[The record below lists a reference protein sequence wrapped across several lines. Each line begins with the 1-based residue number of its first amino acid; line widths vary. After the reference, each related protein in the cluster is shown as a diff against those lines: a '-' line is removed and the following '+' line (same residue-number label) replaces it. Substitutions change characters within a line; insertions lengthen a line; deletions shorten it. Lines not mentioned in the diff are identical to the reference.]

1 MKKIEY
7 TNRYN
12 DVFTFSKTEDGNILF
27 EGEFK
32 WMRCGWPNVYTEAY
46 NAYCADVDTDERMT
60 LGEFKEAVH
69 EYDPETFKSTPLA
82 KKYQGLVYSDTTKID
97 MIDPSGGPYMH
108 SDHDMGMF
116 DESFKG
122 MVIDYFESNPKG
134 YLIKIKSHD
143 NV

>member
-32 WMRCGWPNVYTEAY
+32 WMRCSWPNVYDRAY
-46 NAYCADVDTDERMT
+46 DAYCADVDTDERMT
-60 LGEFKEAVH
+60 LGEFKTAVH
-69 EYDPETFKSTPLA
+69 EYDKETYKSTPLA
-82 KKYQGLVYSDTTKID
+82 KKYQGLVYSDTNKID

-108 SDHDMGMF
+108 SGYDMGMF

-122 MVIDYFESNPKG
+122 MIVEEFKSSPEG
-134 YLIKIKSHD
+134 YLIIIEK
-143 NV
+143 

>member
-1 MKKIEY
+1 MKKIKY

-69 EYDPETFKSTPLA
+69 EYHPETFKSTPLA

-108 SDHDMGMF
+108 SGHDMGMF
-116 DESFKG
+116 DDSFKG
-122 MVIDYFESNPKG
+122 MVVDYFESDSKG